1 MENINETVYWVWLA
15 QALGPASSEASI
27 LFENGCGAR
36 EIYENADITPDS
48 YVSERFGRLRSS
60 TVKALR
66 NKNLEMA
73 GNIVTSCVRNA
84 ISIMHYGSPEYP
96 KRLLGLRNLP
106 VVLYYR
112 GNKSLLSAPVTVGVV
127 GTRNTTDYGE
137 SVTFDIVKT
146 LCLYNVVTISGAA
159 VGVDSMTHNT
169 SRFFGCPTI
178 AVLGNGLDD
187 PYPRVNQPLIELM
200 CKENLVITE
209 YPPCT
214 EPAGRNFPVRNRI
227 ISGLSDAVVVTE
239 GDMRSGS
246 LITARLAEEEG
257 KPVYAVPGSVYAQGC
272 RGTNDL
278 IRRGARICL
287 NGEEIIADFSETAE
301 LQKLESVASS
311 DRFRRYE
318 SFAMRASK
326 SARSVHGVP
335 DATRFPPLVSMSPPA
350 PASEANPE
358 NNDAVPAKNKDEIIN
373 SLWAYI
379 DETME
384 RAGVQRSSPQNV
396 TGNGAAA
403 DRTQSRASGGLGTRR
418 IPIDPAGTAP
428 VRNEHSVW
436 NGTAVREDRQG
447 ENGKSVGNGRHVG
460 ADAAGNERSAENSTP
475 VRNDHPAV
483 ADAPAGGV
491 HQDEAASGRNL
502 PEKLTET
509 QPKPP
514 ERAFTTANDHVLD
527 AMGIGET
534 VNADTISERCGMPIS
549 KVMSILTMLELTS
562 DVESLPGGLYRKR

>member
-27 LFENGCGAR
+27 LFENRCGAR

-84 ISIMHYGSPEYP
+84 INIMHYGSPEYP

-112 GNKSLLSAPVTVGVV
+112 GNTSLLSAPVTVGVV

-159 VGVDSMTHNT
+159 IGVDSMTHNT

-326 SARSVHGVP
+326 SAGRSVPGVP
-335 DATRFPPLVSMSPPA
+335 NATRFPPLVSMSPPA

-358 NNDAVPAKNKDEIIN
+358 NNDAAALKSKDEIIN
-373 SLWAYI
+373 SVWAYI

-396 TGNGAAA
+396 TGNGTAAN
-403 DRTQSRASGGLGTRR
+403 RTQSHAPGGYGTRR
-418 IPIDPAGTAP
+418 IPIDPAGTMQ
-428 VRNEHSVW
+428 VRNERPGGADAAVKNERSTG
-436 NGTAVREDRQG
+436 NGTAVRDDRFAGNGTVAREDRPG
-447 ENGKSVGNGRHVG
+447 GNPSPVGNERPVG
-460 ADAAGNERSAENSTP
+460 AD
-475 VRNDHPAV
+475 
-483 ADAPAGGV
+483 GGR
-491 HQDEAASGRNL
+491 QDGAASGKSL
-502 PEKLTET
+502 PENPAET

-514 ERAFTTANDHVLD
+514 ERAFSTANDHVLD
-527 AMGIGET
+527 AMGSGET

>member
-15 QALGPASSEASI
+15 QALGPANSEASI

-84 ISIMHYGSPEYP
+84 INIMHYGSPEYP
-96 KRLLGLRNLP
+96 NRLLGLRNLP

-112 GNKSLLSAPVTVGVV
+112 GNTSLLSTPVTVGVV

-146 LCLYNVVTISGAA
+146 LCLYSVVTISGAA

-214 EPAGRNFPVRNRI
+214 EPSGRNFPVRNRI

-239 GDMRSGS
+239 GDMKSGA

-301 LQKLESVASS
+301 LQRLESVASS

-326 SARSVHGVP
+326 SAGRSVPGVP
-335 DATRFPPLVSMSPPA
+335 DATRFPPLVSMGPPA
-350 PASEANPE
+350 PSGKASPE
-358 NNDAVPAKNKDEIIN
+358 NTDAGALKSKDEIIN
-373 SLWAYI
+373 SVWAYI
-379 DETME
+379 DETMK
-384 RAGVQRSSPQNV
+384 RAGLQRSSPHNAP
-396 TGNGAAA
+396 GNGAAVNGTRSHA
-403 DRTQSRASGGLGTRR
+403 PGGYGTRR
-418 IPIDPAGTAP
+418 IPIDPAGTMP
-428 VRNEHSVW
+428 VRNERPGGADAAVKNERSAG
-436 NGTAVREDRQG
+436 NGTAVREDCPD
-447 ENGKSVGNGRHVG
+447 GN
-460 ADAAGNERSAENSTP
+460 ASPAGNERHVGGDS
-475 VRNDHPAV
+475 PA
-483 ADAPAGGV
+483 DGG
-491 HQDEAASGRNL
+491 HQGGAASGKSPSEN
-502 PEKLTET
+502 PAET
-509 QPKPP
+509 QPKPS

-527 AMGIGET
+527 AMGNGET